1 MGDLRIE
8 GITIQGG
15 GPFRLRAKAGEC
27 VGLTG
32 PSGSGKSL
40 FLRAVADLDPH
51 DGRVALDDVSAEA
64 IPGHQWRR
72 RVGLL
77 PAESRWWADRVGDHF
92 ETTDE
97 RWLARMGF
105 DPEVMDWT
113 VSRLSSGERQ
123 RLGLLRLLAVRP
135 QALLLDEPTANLDG
149 DNVRRAERVIAEYRR
164 MFAPPMLWVTH
175 DPEQIRRVA
184 DRHLRLGREGFREA
198 NPTVS
203 AGPAGAVPSKGGE
216 R

>member
-8 GITIQGG
+8 GITILGG
-15 GPFRLRAKAGEC
+15 GPFHLRVKAGEC
-27 VGLTG
+27 VGITG
-32 PSGSGKSL
+32 ASGSGKSL
-40 FLRAVADLDPH
+40 LLRAAADLDPH
-51 DGRVALDDVSAEA
+51 EGRVALDGVAAET

-92 ETTDE
+92 ETADE
-97 RWLARMGF
+97 RWLAEMGF
-105 DPEVMDWT
+105 EPEAMEWS

-135 QALLLDEPTANLDG
+135 KALLLDEPTANLDG
-149 DNVRRAERVIAEYRR
+149 ENVRRAERVIGEYRR
-164 MFAPPMLWVTH
+164 MFSPPVLWVSH

-184 DRHLRLGREGFREA
+184 DRHLRLTREGFREA
-198 NPTVS
+198 VS
-203 AGPAGAVPSKGGE
+203 AGGPSSGTGE
-216 R
+216 E

>member
-8 GITIQGG
+8 GITIQGN

-27 VGLTG
+27 VGITG

-51 DGRVALDDVSAEA
+51 DGRVALGEVAAES

-77 PAESRWWADRVGDHF
+77 PAESRWWAERVGEHF

-97 RWLARMGF
+97 RWLAEMGF
-105 DPEVMDWT
+105 DSKVMGWT

-149 DNVRRAERVIAEYRR
+149 DNVRRAERIIAEYRR
-164 MFAPPMLWVTH
+164 MFAPPVLWVSH
-175 DPEQIRRVA
+175 DPDQIRRVA
-184 DRHLRLGREGFREA
+184 DRHLRLAREGFLA
-198 NPTVS
+198 STPT
-203 AGPAGAVPSKGGE
+203 GPSGAAPSGNGVE
-216 R
+216 